1 MGTDHEAGD
10 RKPIGRS
17 DSIVERHIENGL
29 PEKMEGVVVCEIG
42 YIWPVEVRKAPFG
55 MKEITKAEI
64 EYRMKE
70 VSIHTPLLVWYNE
83 NKTEFGIRWVDREK
97 YKPLNTGVVR
107 DESGRFVL
115 PVLAELSIEERR
127 ALIDQ
132 IINHFRSTHACGYL
146 LDLNVVSRQGV
157 RVEDLGRFCGGED
170 RDGEWM
176 YDVGEE
182 EGVSAI
188 PFGFQ
193 EKDREEEEKL
203 ATYIGYQLA
212 RLVAGGQFEEQIRG
226 LAGSLTKVRDYKIKG
241 VVFREELLKILDE
254 RAVNGI
260 PQIVEVLRRRGYD
273 QIAETIGLVIRLN
286 GQDLVNDFVGVGAA
300 DLKEELERLG
310 REKTRLRVSGMNLG
324 EVDGKYPRAE
334 TEWQTAHR
342 EALEEKFMNELDQ
355 LAAIV
360 AIIAGG
366 GYDPAVIVPL
376 VKKLDVRGEYDR
388 AVGET
393 EVQMATRWQAVG
405 KVYLYIEEFGNTQL
419 ERVQRK

>member
-1 MGTDHEAGD
+1 MAEPDG
-10 RKPIGRS
+10 
-17 DSIVERHIENGL
+17 ENGKWCPL
-29 PEKMEGVVVCEIG
+29 PKVYVETGLPKKGEGVVVRETN
-42 YIWPVEVRKAPFG
+42 YMWPVEVRRATPGQKL
-55 MKEITKAEI
+55 ITKAEI
-64 EYRMKE
+64 EYRMVE
-70 VSIHTPLLVWYNE
+70 GSVHTPLFVWYNE
-83 NKTEFGIRWVDREK
+83 NNSAFGIEYVDREE
-97 YKPLNTGVVR
+97 YKPLNKVR
-107 DESGRFVL
+107 VSEEGRTVL
-115 PVLAELSIEERR
+115 PMLAELTIAERR
-127 ALIDQ
+127 SLISQ
-132 IINHFRSTHACGYL
+132 IIDHFRSTHAYGYL
-146 LDLNVVSRQGV
+146 LDLNVVSERGV
-157 RVEDLGRFCGGED
+157 KEEDLERFWAG
-170 RDGEWM
+170 RDGSGDIWM
-176 YDVGEE
+176 YDLGEE

-193 EKDREEEEKL
+193 EKDKEEEEKL
-203 ATYIGYQLA
+203 ATYIEYQLA
-212 RLVAGGQFEEQIRG
+212 RLVMGGQFETQ
-226 LAGSLTKVRDYKIKG
+226 IKG
-241 VVFREELLKILDE
+241 LVDSVKKGNNYQIAGVGFQERLVKILNE
-254 RAVNGI
+254 RKVNGL
-260 PQIVEVLRRRGYD
+260 PQIVEVLRRCGYD